1 MSTYTSE
8 PGTRLAGR
16 YRLVDQISSGNGW
29 TRWKAIDETLAR
41 PVTVLTFAPG
51 FPRVSEVVT
60 AARAASRLTDPRLS
74 QVFDVDDSGEMAYV
88 VMEWLAGQTLT
99 ELLAEGPLDAGRGVS
114 LVVEASQA
122 LAGAHAA
129 GLAHLRLTPGSLRWT
144 RSGGVKISGLGIDA
158 ALAGLPITDDPA
170 VTDTIGLAR
179 LLYAAVTGYWPSE
192 EPGPL
197 PPAPLADGH
206 VCTPRQVSADVPAP
220 VDEVTCRALFQR
232 PTRHGPPLTSPA
244 ALADALASV
253 APPVPLPEP
262 APPMAPQPMSTAQ
275 AGQGYGGSGYGSHND
290 TSPWAVQQDRRG
302 GGGGQQYRQRY
313 TGTERSPAARALISV
328 VIVLV
333 LIAIGATAW
342 VVSDSLHGSGG
353 SPQAGKTTRG
363 SSTTPAAAASVVLTP
378 AGITTWNPA
387 GDGDNTPQVDQAL
400 AGNTAQPWHTN
411 FYLGSSKFGNDK
423 PGNGTGLI
431 LDMGKAV
438 SLSSVTIQFGDQCC
452 TSFNVE
458 IGNENSQSSSTMS
471 TFTNLASSSQGKGA
485 TTVNITNKT
494 TGRYVLIWLT
504 NLPPLSGSTGKF
516 EAFISQ
522 ITVHGSSGSS

>member
-8 PGTRLAGR
+8 PGTKLAGR

-158 ALAGLPITDDPA
+158 ALAGLPVTDDPA

-206 VCTPRQVSADVPAP
+206 VCSPRQVSADVPAP

-262 APPMAPQPMSTAQ
+262 APAQPMPNAPAS
-275 AGQGYGGSGYGSHND
+275 QGYGGSSYGPRSD

-313 TGTERSPAARALISV
+313 TGNERSPAARALISV

-353 SPQAGKTTRG
+353 SPQARGTTRG
-363 SSTTPAAAASVVLTP
+363 GSTTPAAAASVVLTP

-387 GDGDNTPQVDQAL
+387 GDGDNTDQVEQAL
-400 AGNTAQPWHTN
+400 KGDTSNPWHTN
-411 FYLGSSKFGNDK
+411 YYLGYSKFGNDK

-431 LDMGKAV
+431 LDMGKNV
-438 SLSSVTIQFGDQCC
+438 SLSSVTIQFGSQCC
-452 TSFNVE
+452 TSFDVE
-458 IGNENSQSSSTMS
+458 IGNENSQSQSTMS
-471 TFTNLASSSQGKGA
+471 TLTNVASSSQGVNA
-485 TTVNITNKT
+485 TTVNITNTKA

-504 NLPPLSGSTGKF
+504 NLPSVSAGKY

-522 ITVHGSSGSS
+522 ITLHGSTGSS